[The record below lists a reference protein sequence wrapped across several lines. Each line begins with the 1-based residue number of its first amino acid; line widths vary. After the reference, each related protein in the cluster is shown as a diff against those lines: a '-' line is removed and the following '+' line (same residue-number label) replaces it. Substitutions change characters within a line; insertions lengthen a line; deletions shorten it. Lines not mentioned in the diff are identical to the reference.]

1 LHSYGLFR
9 DQIGFQQI
17 MDNAVGQTAR
27 ISKFSAKM
35 MRTTR
40 ERGAKLVLKG
50 RSDEQVRLGP
60 GDFELGSIR
69 ELEELLQLGFPFS
82 CQWTKTVGIGT

>member
-1 LHSYGLFR
+1 VRSEP
-9 DQIGFQQI
+9 GFHPI
-17 MDNAVGQTAR
+17 TDNAVGRTETV
-27 ISKFSAKM
+27 SKSSEKM
-35 MRTTR
+35 MMTTR

-69 ELEELLQLGFPFS
+69 ELEELLQLGFHSS